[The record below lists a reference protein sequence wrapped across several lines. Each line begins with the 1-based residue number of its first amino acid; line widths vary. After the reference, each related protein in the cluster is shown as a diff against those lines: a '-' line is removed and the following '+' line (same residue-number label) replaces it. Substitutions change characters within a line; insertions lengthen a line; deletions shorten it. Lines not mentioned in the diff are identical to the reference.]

1 MAKYIL
7 IPLLIIALGS
17 YLVIW
22 FDGKEG
28 WVPLAKRKRQRT
40 LKRYGVYLVGI
51 GIVSLLTTMAI
62 LWSQY

>member
-17 YLVIW
+17 YMVIW

-28 WVPLAKRKRQRT
+28 WVPFVQRKRQRL

-51 GIVSLLTTMAI
+51 GIVSLLTTIAI